1 MSDLTLPAK
10 LTISQLLNAVPFS
23 HDRGCFAKCFK
34 GAPHL
39 RTLLLPIHTF
49 THAPKKQQKHTH
61 RTAITP
67 STNPLRFSPFDFH
80 ILPSTF
86 DCSVCRISELYS
98 EYSNFSSLTVFF
110 FCFVR
115 TWVCSFFCSLVFPV
129 IVDSAT
135 GRVCRT
141 QWKLELAASA

>member
-110 FCFVR
+110 SVSCALGFVL
-115 TWVCSFFCSLVFPV
+115 SFALSFSLSSLTVP
-129 IVDSAT
+129 
-135 GRVCRT
+135 RVEYVVHSGS
-141 QWKLELAASA
+141 LS